1 MQSRNRL
8 KAELRT
14 QSHFR
19 DREQIYHIRG
29 GGKTPKK
36 FAVEGTANT
45 VWAMKRGLQILG
57 AVAVLALGAF
67 LAMRA
72 WRAGEDPTKVTGDAK
87 NIPEKK
93 EHEKLLREANPLVA
107 PARVTGSAGVVPLSP
122 DKWERIAKI
131 RRDYD
136 EIRVKMSADYAAV
149 GDKFPGGL
157 SAFLKQLAL
166 LEREMHADFA
176 RDLTPREL
184 EDYELHQSTT
194 GQTLQRRLAGVGVT
208 DEQQR
213 AVYRLQREFDD
224 RFALVFDLSPS
235 ALWERMKV
243 QDVLRQKIRS
253 ELSDAAFAAWLNAED
268 PSFGA
273 MRGLAAEKGLPPAA
287 GDELWRIKNEWTLRK
302 LEIAAQQGLSPEQRN
317 AMQAAWVGQIRS
329 RVAVLVGADA
339 LAPGVEA
346 LAWLPVAQ

>member
-14 QSHFR
+14 QSHIR
-19 DREQIYHIRG
+19 DLEQIYHIQG

-45 VWAMKRGLQILG
+45 VRAMKRGLQILG
-57 AVAVLALGAF
+57 AVAVLGLGAF
-67 LAMRA
+67 LAVRA

-93 EHEKLLREANPLVA
+93 EHQKLLREANPLVA
-107 PARVTGSAGVVPLSP
+107 PARVTGSASVVPLSP

-136 EIRVKMSADYAAV
+136 EIRVKMSADYSAV

-184 EDYELHQSTT
+184 EDYELHESTT
-194 GQTLQRRLAGVGVT
+194 GQTLQRRLAGVATT

-224 RFALVFDLSPS
+224 RFALVFDLSPP

-253 ELSDAAFAAWLNAED
+253 VLSDAAFA
-268 PSFGA
+268 
-273 MRGLAAEKGLPPAA
+273 
-287 GDELWRIKNEWTLRK
+287 T
-302 LEIAAQQGLSPEQRN
+302 
-317 AMQAAWVGQIRS
+317 
-329 RVAVLVGADA
+329 
-339 LAPGVEA
+339 
-346 LAWLPVAQ
+346 

>member
-1 MQSRNRL
+1 MKKTTIAAVGGLIIVIAIIAFRWRAAPSPVGLPDHVLGARGL
-8 KAELRT
+8 APRT
-14 QSHFR
+14 GPGPG
-19 DREQIYHIRG
+19 EVLG
-29 GGKTPKK
+29 GGAPDLS
-36 FAVEGTANT
+36 AA
-45 VWAMKRGLQILG
+45 
-57 AVAVLALGAF
+57 
-67 LAMRA
+67 
-72 WRAGEDPTKVTGDAK
+72 
-87 NIPEKK
+87 
-93 EHEKLLREANPLVA
+93 A
-107 PARVTGSAGVVPLSP
+107 PAAAVPLSP
-122 DKWERIAKI
+122 EKWERIAKI

-194 GQTLQRRLAGVGVT
+194 GQTLQRRLAGAGVT

-224 RFALVFDLSPS
+224 RFSLVFDLSPP

-253 ELSDAAFAAWLNAED
+253 ELSDAAYAAWLNADD

-273 MRGLAAEKGLPPAA
+273 MRGFAAEKGLPPAA
-287 GDELWRIKNEWTLRK
+287 GDELWRIKNDWTLRK
-302 LEIAAQQGLSPEQRN
+302 LEIAAQQGLSPEQRK

>member
-1 MQSRNRL
+1 MKKTTIAAVGGLIIVIAIIAFRWRAAPSPVGLPDHVLGARGL
-8 KAELRT
+8 APRT
-14 QSHFR
+14 GPGPG
-19 DREQIYHIRG
+19 EVLG
-29 GGKTPKK
+29 GG
-36 FAVEGTANT
+36 
-45 VWAMKRGLQILG
+45 
-57 AVAVLALGAF
+57 ALDVSA
-67 LAMRA
+67 A
-72 WRAGEDPTKVTGDAK
+72 
-87 NIPEKK
+87 
-93 EHEKLLREANPLVA
+93 A
-107 PARVTGSAGVVPLSP
+107 PAAAVPLSP

-194 GQTLQRRLAGVGVT
+194 GQTLQRRLAGVAVT

-224 RFALVFDLSPS
+224 RFSLVFDLSPS
-235 ALWERMKV
+235 ALWERMNV
-243 QDVLRQKIRS
+243 QDVLRQKIRA
-253 ELSDAAFAAWLNAED
+253 ELSDAAYAAWLNADD

-273 MRGLAAEKGLPPAA
+273 MRGFAAEKGLPPAA
-287 GDELWRIKNEWTLRK
+287 GDELWRIKNDWTLRK
-302 LEIAAQQGLSPEQRN
+302 LEIAAQQGLSPEQRK
-317 AMQAAWVGQIRS
+317 AMQAAWAGQIRS

>member
-1 MQSRNRL
+1 MKKTTIAAVGGLIIVIAIIAFRWRAAPSPVGLPDHGRGARGV
-8 KAELRT
+8 APRT
-14 QSHFR
+14 GPGPG
-19 DREQIYHIRG
+19 EVPG
-29 GGKTPKK
+29 GGAPDVS
-36 FAVEGTANT
+36 AA
-45 VWAMKRGLQILG
+45 
-57 AVAVLALGAF
+57 
-67 LAMRA
+67 
-72 WRAGEDPTKVTGDAK
+72 
-87 NIPEKK
+87 
-93 EHEKLLREANPLVA
+93 A
-107 PARVTGSAGVVPLSP
+107 PAAAVPLSP
-122 DKWERIAKI
+122 EKWERIAKI

-166 LEREMHADFA
+166 LEREMHADLA

-224 RFALVFDLSPS
+224 RFSLVFDLSPS
-235 ALWERMKV
+235 ALWERMNV

-253 ELSDAAFAAWLNAED
+253 ELSDPAYAAWLNAED

-273 MRGLAAEKGLPPAA
+273 MRGFAAEKGLPPAA
-287 GDELWRIKNEWTLRK
+287 GDELWRIKNDWTLRK
-302 LEIAAQQGLSPEQRN
+302 LEIAAQQGLSPEQRK

>member
-1 MQSRNRL
+1 MKKTTIAAVGGLIIVIAIIAFRWRAAPSPVGLPDHVLGARGL
-8 KAELRT
+8 APRT
-14 QSHFR
+14 GPGPG
-19 DREQIYHIRG
+19 EVLG
-29 GGKTPKK
+29 GGAPDVS
-36 FAVEGTANT
+36 AA
-45 VWAMKRGLQILG
+45 
-57 AVAVLALGAF
+57 
-67 LAMRA
+67 
-72 WRAGEDPTKVTGDAK
+72 
-87 NIPEKK
+87 
-93 EHEKLLREANPLVA
+93 A
-107 PARVTGSAGVVPLSP
+107 PAAAVPLSP

-194 GQTLQRRLAGVGVT
+194 GQTLQRRLAGAGVT

-224 RFALVFDLSPS
+224 RFSLVFDLSPP

-243 QDVLRQKIRS
+243 QDILRQKIRS

-346 LAWLPVAQ
+346 LAWLPVAR